1 MSGIYESK
9 LRALLE
15 SAGIA
20 IGGSNPWDITV
31 HNPHFYKRVV
41 TESHLGIGESYMDGW
56 WDCEALDQFFYR
68 VLRAR
73 LDAKVSQASRALG
86 NILGVLVNLQKPSR
100 AFTVGEVH
108 YNVGNDLYEAM
119 LDKRMLYS
127 CGYWKDAR
135 NLNEAQ
141 ENKLRLIF
149 NKLELQPGMR
159 VLDIG
164 CGWGG
169 LSLYAAQHY
178 GVQVLGVTLSQ
189 AQLQEGQARVRVAGL
204 EGQVQLELRD
214 YRDVLSRGPAQF
226 DKIASVGMAE
236 HVGRRNM
243 PEYFRSAYAALKPGG
258 LMLNHAIG
266 DGIGQARVPMWLQ
279 SGNFA
284 RKYVFPDGEL
294 LPVWETL
301 KYASEQLFEVRDVEN
316 LREHYALT
324 IGHWAARL
332 EAHRPEALALLG
344 EERLRLWRLYLG
356 ATSYYFRKGHLTLF
370 QSLLAKPDAER
381 AVPLP
386 LSRAGL
392 YR

>member
-1 MSGIYESK
+1 MSSIYESK

-15 SAGIA
+15 AAGIA
-20 IGGSNPWDITV
+20 IGGGNPWDISV
-31 HNPHFYKRVV
+31 HDPRFYKRVV

-86 NILGVLVNLQKPSR
+86 NLLGVLVNLQKPSR

-135 NLNEAQ
+135 NLDEAQ

-169 LSLYAAQHY
+169 ALRSGALRRERHRRHGIERAEED
-178 GVQVLGVTLSQ
+178 GRQ
-189 AQLQEGQARVRVAGL
+189 AEKQPTG
-204 EGQVQLELRD
+204 
-214 YRDVLSRGPAQF
+214 RG
-226 DKIASVGMAE
+226 
-236 HVGRRNM
+236 
-243 PEYFRSAYAALKPGG
+243 
-258 LMLNHAIG
+258 
-266 DGIGQARVPMWLQ
+266 
-279 SGNFA
+279 
-284 RKYVFPDGEL
+284 
-294 LPVWETL
+294 
-301 KYASEQLFEVRDVEN
+301 
-316 LREHYALT
+316 
-324 IGHWAARL
+324 AAR
-332 EAHRPEALALLG
+332 
-344 EERLRLWRLYLG
+344 RLPPARRQL
-356 ATSYYFRKGHLTLF
+356 
-370 QSLLAKPDAER
+370 
-381 AVPLP
+381 
-386 LSRAGL
+386 
-392 YR
+392 